1 MLHVYTL
8 RRTHIDIVGDD
19 GGFTDGR
26 REETAKPAGAEGK
39 SDGSTF
45 VKQRAAS
52 VTHEQSVN
60 KAFKVLGITGGHY
73 RETI

>member
-1 MLHVYTL
+1 MYTL
-8 RRTHIDIVGDD
+8 YRTHIGIDSDD

-26 REETAKPAGAEGK
+26 REEIGK
-39 SDGSTF
+39 STGTAGKPNCSTF

-73 RETI
+73 RETT